1 MNTSF
6 NRSKEYRLSL
16 LPPASDP
23 PTEADIRRR
32 DEALSRFYK
41 DWQVSNQEAQVKW
54 VKEWW
59 RELWIGLKTQGKIYY
74 NRALKR

>member
-6 NRSKEYRLSL
+6 NKSMEYRLSL
-16 LPPASDP
+16 LPPPSDP

-32 DEALSRFYK
+32 DEALSAFYR
-41 DWQVSNQEAQVKW
+41 DWQVSNQEAQIKW

-59 RELWIGLKTQGKIYY
+59 RELWIGLKSQGKIYW
-74 NRALKR
+74 NRALGR